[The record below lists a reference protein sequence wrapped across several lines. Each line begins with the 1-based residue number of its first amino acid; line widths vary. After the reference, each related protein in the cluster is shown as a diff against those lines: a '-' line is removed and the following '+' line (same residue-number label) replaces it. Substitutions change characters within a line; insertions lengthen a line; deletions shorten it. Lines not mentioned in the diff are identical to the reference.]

1 MRILLLLLALAAPA
15 AASPASYVLEPDISS
30 VAFETDFGP
39 DHITGKMPLLRADLS
54 LDFDQVARSK
64 VDVAVDV
71 TGADGS
77 FPFAAQA
84 MKGPRWMAS

>member
-1 MRILLLLLALAAPA
+1 MRVLLLLLALAAPA

-39 DHITGKMPLLRADLS
+39 DHITGKMPVLRADLS
-54 LDFDQVARSK
+54 LDFDQVARSR
-64 VDVAVDV
+64 VDV
-71 TGADGS
+71 TGADAS